1 MVNKL
6 NSIIVKIDR
15 LSTFLFSRS
24 GVSLCFEGKN
34 LSEDIYYI
42 YSRYTSWTPLNLIDQ
57 ILFFPP
63 LPFFSFVSSSLDV
76 VSHHGNDV
84 YMSFILAQSGQM
96 MSSPSVMKPRP
107 TNEVLQPAQMK
118 QSLCQCL
125 SSKEMKRVPPMPGNE
140 FETGVSE
147 NWEPFRW
154 KTNVR
159 KGLRNDTCDRFGAGG
174 ASLGEQFSETIGA
187 IGLVV
192 ARRESLA
199 SQGIVTVATGE
210 AVSVPRLVLIRY
222 PTAGDDLKTIKPVS
236 IFVFISSFPSRE
248 RKFSSPIIDLKPLC
262 IVRKGEG
269 SRFVESSR
277 SNFFSQRLY
286 ALTFDLK

>member
-1 MVNKL
+1 
-6 NSIIVKIDR
+6 
-15 LSTFLFSRS
+15 
-24 GVSLCFEGKN
+24 
-34 LSEDIYYI
+34 
-42 YSRYTSWTPLNLIDQ
+42 
-57 ILFFPP
+57 
-63 LPFFSFVSSSLDV
+63 
-76 VSHHGNDV
+76 
-84 YMSFILAQSGQM
+84 
-96 MSSPSVMKPRP
+96 
-107 TNEVLQPAQMK
+107 
-118 QSLCQCL
+118 
-125 SSKEMKRVPPMPGNE
+125 MKRVPPMPGNE

-147 NWEPFRW
+147 EWEPFRW

-159 KGLRNDTCDRFGAGG
+159 KGLNDTCDRFGAGG

-277 SNFFSQRLY
+277 SNFLSQRLY

>member
-1 MVNKL
+1 
-6 NSIIVKIDR
+6 
-15 LSTFLFSRS
+15 
-24 GVSLCFEGKN
+24 
-34 LSEDIYYI
+34 
-42 YSRYTSWTPLNLIDQ
+42 
-57 ILFFPP
+57 
-63 LPFFSFVSSSLDV
+63 
-76 VSHHGNDV
+76 
-84 YMSFILAQSGQM
+84 
-96 MSSPSVMKPRP
+96 
-107 TNEVLQPAQMK
+107 
-118 QSLCQCL
+118 
-125 SSKEMKRVPPMPGNE
+125 MKRVPPMPGNE

-277 SNFFSQRLY
+277 SNFLSQRLY